1 MVLTN
6 CVRKERAMEIKELM
20 KQIKD
25 QDGTLSNL
33 GEPLMREKCLNENQY
48 KPVENRNQKH
58 QNA

>member
-58 QNA
+58 